1 MTACTLLASGPA
13 ASAAVSP
20 PALRHCAAPWGAWSS
35 FHTPLLAESGRVIDR
50 SRPDHRTVSEAQA
63 YALFFALVANDP
75 QRFDAILR
83 WTTNNLAQGALER
96 HLPAWLW
103 GLSGDSQ
110 WTVVDPNPASD
121 ADLWLSYTLA
131 QAGRLWKRESYF
143 EIGQQLGQ
151 QILDRETARLSER
164 HLALLPGPKGF
175 EPAPGV
181 FRLNPSYLP
190 LPLLRWLSG
199 PEAFAEQRPA
209 WQRVLDHSLELL
221 DRSAPQGLAPEWV
234 ELGRG
239 GALQIDESPPD
250 PLQRFNA
257 IRVYLWIGLTSAQDP
272 QRTPLLRRY
281 RPILD
286 RISRADASSA
296 SPGRW
301 AALLPFTVAAGDESL
316 STLLRDRL
324 TAMPVEP
331 LAYYD
336 QALTLF
342 AFGFLDGRFAFDRDG
357 RLLTCWARP

>member
-1 MTACTLLASGPA
+1 MALGLLAATA
-13 ASAAVSP
+13 ASPGWAAP
-20 PALRHCAAPWGAWSS
+20 TRPGCPAPWGAWSS
-35 FHTPLLAESGRVIDR
+35 FHGALLAESGRVIDR

-75 QRFDAILR
+75 QRFEAILG

-103 GLSGDSQ
+103 GQADDAS
-110 WTVVDPNPASD
+110 WRVIDPNPASD

-131 QAGRLWKRESYF
+131 QAGRLWQRESYR
-143 EIGQQLGQ
+143 ELGRRIGQ
-151 QILDRETARLSER
+151 QILDRETASINAR
-164 HLALLPGPKGF
+164 HLALLPGPQGF
-175 EPAPGV
+175 EPRPGV

-199 PEAFAEQRPA
+199 PEGFAEQRA
-209 WQRVLDHSLELL
+209 DWRRVLDHALDLL

-234 ELGRG
+234 DQAHS

-257 IRVYLWIGLTSAQDP
+257 IRVYLWLGLTSAQDP
-272 QRTPLLRRY
+272 QRAALLRRY
-281 RPILD
+281 RPMLD
-286 RISRADASSA
+286 RISQADVSSA

-316 STLLRDRL
+316 SILLRERL
-324 TAMPVEP
+324 TAQPVQA

-336 QALTLF
+336 LALTLF

-357 RLLTCWARP
+357 RLLTCWGQP